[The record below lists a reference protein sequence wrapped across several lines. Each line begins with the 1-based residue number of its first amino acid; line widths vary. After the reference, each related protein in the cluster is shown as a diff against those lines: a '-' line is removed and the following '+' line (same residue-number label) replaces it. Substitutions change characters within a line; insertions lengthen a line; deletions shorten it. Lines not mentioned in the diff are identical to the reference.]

1 MVRTMDKKGFSLL
14 EVLVGL
20 VILSIGLLAIA
31 GMQVTF
37 VRGNFFSKNITEA
50 SYVAQDRMEFLNN
63 LPLNSAE
70 LQPGNY
76 NDGTQTY
83 SGVVFSR
90 SYSVVSNGGLRTI
103 NYVVRWNDGVARS
116 ITISTIRAI

>member
-1 MVRTMDKKGFSLL
+1 MNKKGFSLL
-14 EVLVGL
+14 ELLIGL

-31 GMQVTF
+31 GMQVTS

-63 LPLNSAE
+63 LQLDAPQ

-76 NDGTQTY
+76 NDPTQTY
-83 SGVVFSR
+83 SGVVFNP
-90 SYSVVSNGGLRTI
+90 SYSVVNNAGLRTI
-103 NYVVRWNDGVARS
+103 NYVVSWNDGVAR
-116 ITISTIRAI
+116 TMMISTIRSF